1 MWGWGICKS
10 RGLAFKL
17 IHLPDKP
24 AGVCFGRCGDSGD
37 EVKTLWEKNSGDGHK
52 NQPLN
57 SEAD

>member
-37 EVKTLWEKNSGDGHK
+37 EVKTL
-52 NQPLN
+52 
-57 SEAD
+57 